1 MLVNTGAILEKC
13 EFPVNFLAMFS
24 VMSQTSTGS
33 AKATSIETNDV
44 APIPAAERHGKAWH
58 LFTVWS
64 SPNLEFATIFIGAL
78 AVFAGLNV
86 WQAILA
92 LALGNGLA
100 AITHGWFSSWGPRHG
115 VPQMVISRSA
125 FGLRGNILPAGT
137 STLVAGI
144 GWFAVNTTSGA
155 FALTTLTNFPV
166 AASVTII
173 ILVQVIAAFIGH
185 NFIQKFERYAF
196 FYLAVVFAIVAAVIV
211 SQGHYD
217 VSPTEDFKWGAFSVG
232 VALAYG
238 YTQGWTPFAADFTRY
253 LPANTSPK
261 AVGLA
266 AGLGNFTATT
276 MLMSVGAIAWSGVVG
291 EGLPTTAFTAVL
303 PPALAVLTLIGIAV
317 GSVSANV
324 LNIYSG
330 TMSFIAAGVKLGFK
344 TRRAI
349 MVVLA
354 GVLGGGISYFAVE
367 DNFRFIFELFLL
379 TVGYWLAPWVAILVV
394 DRILR
399 KGQNIDELIKE
410 ETKHSNIAGPI
421 AFVVATV
428 TAVSLF
434 AKAEMPTVQFYGIFT
449 GPGAE
454 NGDWTALFGFVLAA
468 VLYFV
473 IYKATNKK

>member
-1 MLVNTGAILEKC
+1 MAQN
-13 EFPVNFLAMFS
+13 N
-24 VMSQTSTGS
+24 TGS
-33 AKATSIETNDV
+33 AQASSTAIETNDIL
-44 APIPAAERHGKAWH
+44 PIPSGERHGKPWH

-92 LALGNGLA
+92 VALGNALA
-100 AITHGWFSSWGPRHG
+100 AVTHGWFSSWGPRHG
-115 VPQMVISRSA
+115 VPQMVLGRTA
-125 FGLRGNILPAGT
+125 FGLRGNAIPATT

-155 FALTTLTNFPV
+155 FALTSLTNLPV
-166 AASVTII
+166 AVSVTII
-173 ILVQVIAAFIGH
+173 ILVQVVAAFIGH

-196 FYLAVVFAIVAAVIV
+196 FYLAVVFAIVSFVII
-211 SQGHYD
+211 SMGKFD
-217 VSPTEDFKWGAFSVG
+217 VSVGTDFKWGAFSVG

-253 LPANTSPK
+253 LPANSSPK

-276 MLMSVGAIAWSGVVG
+276 LLMSVGAIAWSGVVG
-291 EGLPTTAFTAVL
+291 EGLPTSAFTAVL
-303 PPALAVLTLIGIAV
+303 PGWLAVLTLVGIAV

-354 GVLGGGISYFAVE
+354 GVIGGGLSYFAVE
-367 DNFRFIFELFLL
+367 DNFRFLFELFLL

-394 DRILR
+394 DRLLR
-399 KGQNIDELIKE
+399 KGQDIDKLVKE

-421 AFVVATV
+421 TFVLVTV
-428 TAVSLF
+428 VSVLLF
-434 AKAEMPTVQFYGIFT
+434 AKAEMPTVQFYGALT

-454 NGDWTALFGFVLAA
+454 NGDWTAVVGFVSAA
-468 VLYFV
+468 VIYFLLY
-473 IYKATNKK
+473 KLLNKKN

>member
-1 MLVNTGAILEKC
+1 MTQN
-13 EFPVNFLAMFS
+13 N
-24 VMSQTSTGS
+24 TGS
-33 AKATSIETNDV
+33 AQASSTAIETNDIL
-44 APIPAAERHGKAWH
+44 PIPSGERHGKPWH

-92 LALGNGLA
+92 VALGNALA
-100 AITHGWFSSWGPRHG
+100 AVTHGWFSSWGPRHG
-115 VPQMVISRSA
+115 VPQMVLGRTA
-125 FGLRGNILPAGT
+125 FGLRGNAIPATT

-155 FALTTLTNFPV
+155 FALTSLTNLPV
-166 AASVTII
+166 AVSVTII
-173 ILVQVIAAFIGH
+173 ILVQVVAAFIGH

-196 FYLAVVFAIVAAVIV
+196 FYLAVVFAIVSFVII
-211 SQGHYD
+211 SMGKFD
-217 VSPTEDFKWGAFSVG
+217 VSVGTDFKWGAFSVG

-253 LPANTSPK
+253 LPANSSPK

-276 MLMSVGAIAWSGVVG
+276 LLMSVGAIAWSGVVG
-291 EGLPTTAFTAVL
+291 EGLPTSAFTAVL
-303 PPALAVLTLIGIAV
+303 PGWLAVLTLVGIAV

-354 GVLGGGISYFAVE
+354 GVIGGGLSYFAVE
-367 DNFRFIFELFLL
+367 DNFRFLFELFLL

-394 DRILR
+394 DRLLR
-399 KGQNIDELIKE
+399 KGQDIDKLVKE

-421 AFVVATV
+421 TFVLVTV
-428 TAVSLF
+428 VSVLLF
-434 AKAEMPTVQFYGIFT
+434 AKAEMPTVQFYGALT

-454 NGDWTALFGFVLAA
+454 NGDWTAVVGFVSAA
-468 VLYFV
+468 VIYFLLY
-473 IYKATNKK
+473 KLLNKKN

>member
-1 MLVNTGAILEKC
+1 MAQK
-13 EFPVNFLAMFS
+13 
-24 VMSQTSTGS
+24 TSGS
-33 AKATSIETNDV
+33 AKATSIETNDI
-44 APIPAAERHGKAWH
+44 APIPAGERHGKAWH

-92 LALGNGLA
+92 VTLGNAIA
-100 AITHGWFSSWGPRHG
+100 AVTHGWFSSWGPRHG

-125 FGLRGNILPAGT
+125 FGLRGNILPAAT

-155 FALTTLTNFPV
+155 FALTSLTSLPV
-166 AASVTII
+166 AVSVTII
-173 ILVQVIAAFIGH
+173 IVVQVVAAFIGH

-196 FYLAVVFAIVAAVIV
+196 FYLAVVFAIVAVIII
-211 SQGHYD
+211 SQGKYD
-217 VSPTEDFKWGAFSVG
+217 VSPATDFKWGAFSVG

-238 YTQGWTPFAADFTRY
+238 YTQGWTAFAADFTRY
-253 LPANTSPK
+253 LPANTSPR

-276 MLMSVGAIAWSGVVG
+276 LLMSVGAIAWSGIVG
-291 EGLPTTAFTAVL
+291 EGLPTSVFAAAL
-303 PPALAVLTLIGIAV
+303 PSWLAVLTLVGIAV

-349 MVVLA
+349 MVVIA

-379 TVGYWLAPWVAILVV
+379 TVGYWLAPWVSILVV
-394 DRILR
+394 DRLLR
-399 KGQNIDELIKE
+399 KGQDIDKLITE
-410 ETKHSNIAGPI
+410 GAKHRSIGGPI

-428 TAVSLF
+428 VSISLF
-434 AKAEMPTVQFYGIFT
+434 AKAEMPTVQFYGALT
-449 GPGAE
+449 GPGPE
-454 NGDWTALFGFVLAA
+454 NGDWTAAVGFVMAA
-468 VLYFV
+468 AIYYV
-473 IYKATNKK
+473 IYKLTNKK

>member
-1 MLVNTGAILEKC
+1 MTNTNTNPASAGA
-13 EFPVNFLAMFS
+13 
-24 VMSQTSTGS
+24 
-33 AKATSIETNDV
+33 IETNDV
-44 APIPAAERHGKAWH
+44 APIPAGERHGKPWH

-92 LALGNGLA
+92 VAVGNALA
-100 AITHGWFSSWGPRHG
+100 AITHGWFSSWGPKYG
-115 VPQMVISRSA
+115 VPQMVLSRTA
-125 FGLRGNILPAGT
+125 FGRKGNIVPAAT

-155 FALTTLTNFPV
+155 FALTSLTKLPV

-196 FYLAVVFAIVAAVIV
+196 FYLAAVFAVVSFLVI
-211 SQGHYD
+211 SQGKFAGVD
-217 VSPTEDFKWGAFSVG
+217 ATADFKWGAFSVG

-253 LPANTSPK
+253 LPANSSPR

-266 AGLGNFTATT
+266 AGLGNFSATT
-276 MLMSVGAIAWSGVVG
+276 LLMAVGAIAWSGIVG
-291 EGLPTTAFTAVL
+291 EGLPTSAFTAVL
-303 PPALAVLTLIGIAV
+303 PDWLAVLTLVGIAV

-354 GVLGGGISYFAVE
+354 GVIGGGISYFAVE
-367 DNFRFIFELFLL
+367 DNFRFLFELFLL

-394 DRILR
+394 DKLLR
-399 KGQNIDELIKE
+399 KGQDITPLIAE
-410 ETKHSNIAGPI
+410 DSKHENWIGPVV
-421 AFVVATV
+421 FVVTVATSI
-428 TAVSLF
+428 ALF
-434 AKAEMPTVQFYGIFT
+434 AKAEMPTVQFYGLFT
-449 GPGAE
+449 GPGAD
-454 NGDWTALFGFVLAA
+454 NGDWTALVGGLAA
-468 VLYFV
+468 AALYFV
-473 IYKATNKK
+473 LFKLTNKK

>member
-1 MLVNTGAILEKC
+1 MANNT
-13 EFPVNFLAMFS
+13 S
-24 VMSQTSTGS
+24 GS
-33 AKATSIETNDV
+33 AKATSIETNDI
-44 APIPAAERHGKAWH
+44 APISAGERHGKPWH

-92 LALGNGLA
+92 IVVGNGLA

-115 VPQMVISRSA
+115 VPQMVIGRSA
-125 FGLRGNILPAGT
+125 FGLRGNILPAAT

-155 FALTTLTNFPV
+155 FALTSLTGLAVPV
-166 AASVTII
+166 SVTII
-173 ILVQVIAAFIGH
+173 IVIQVVAAFIGH

-196 FYLAVVFAIVAAVIV
+196 FYLAVVFAIVSYVVVTGAAAK
-211 SQGHYD
+211 GTFAAD
-217 VSPTEDFKWGAFSVG
+217 AGADFKWGAFSVG

-253 LPANTSPK
+253 LPANSSPK

-276 MLMSVGAIAWSGVVG
+276 LLMSVGAIAWSGLVG
-291 EGLPTTAFTAVL
+291 EGLPTSAFASVL
-303 PPALAVLTLIGIAV
+303 PQWLAVLTLIGIAV

-344 TRRAI
+344 SRRAI
-349 MVVLA
+349 MVLLA
-354 GVLGGGISYFAVE
+354 GVIGGSLSYLAVE
-367 DNFRFIFELFLL
+367 DNFRFMFELFLL

-394 DRILR
+394 DRLMR
-399 KGQNIDELIKE
+399 KGQNIDALITE
-410 ETKHSNIAGPI
+410 EAKHSNIAGPI
-421 AFVVATV
+421 AFVVAT
-428 TAVSLF
+428 AVSISLF
-434 AKAEMPTVQFYGIFT
+434 AKAEMPTVKFYGALT

-454 NGDWTALFGFVLAA
+454 NGDWTALAGALLAA
-468 VLYFV
+468 GLFFV
-473 IYKATNKK
+473 ISKLTTKK

>member
-1 MLVNTGAILEKC
+1 MTNNNTHTASAGA
-13 EFPVNFLAMFS
+13 
-24 VMSQTSTGS
+24 
-33 AKATSIETNDV
+33 IETNDIL
-44 APIPAAERHGKAWH
+44 PIPSGERHGKPWH

-92 LALGNGLA
+92 VTVGNALA
-100 AITHGWFSSWGPRHG
+100 AITHGWFSSWGPKHG
-115 VPQMVISRSA
+115 VPQMVLGRTA

-155 FALTTLTNFPV
+155 FALTSLFEIAGMAVPV
-166 AASVTII
+166 AVSVTVI
-173 ILVQVIAAFIGH
+173 ILVQVVVAFVGH
-185 NFIQKFERYAF
+185 NLIQKFERYAF
-196 FYLAVVFAIVAAVIV
+196 FYLVVVFVAVSAIIVNQASAANVFAA
-211 SQGHYD
+211 
-217 VSPTEDFKWGAFSVG
+217 SPGTDFKWGAFSVG

-253 LPANTSPK
+253 LPANSN
-261 AVGLA
+261 ARSVGLF
-266 AGLGNFTATT
+266 AGLGNFFATT
-276 MLMSVGAIAWSGVVG
+276 MLMSVGAIAWSGVVDK
-291 EGLPTTAFTAVL
+291 GLPTSAFVSTL
-303 PPALAVLTLIGIAV
+303 PQWLGVLTLVGIAV

-349 MVVLA
+349 MVVIA
-354 GVLGGGISYFAVE
+354 GVLGGGLSYFAVE
-367 DNFRFIFELFLL
+367 DNFRFLFELFLL

-394 DRILR
+394 DRLMR
-399 KGQNIDELIKE
+399 KGQDIDRLVKE
-410 ETKHSNIAGPI
+410 ETRHSNIAGPI
-421 AFVVATV
+421 TFVVT
-428 TAVSLF
+428 TAVSVYLF
-434 AKAEMPTVQFYGIFT
+434 AKAEMPTVQFYGVFT

-454 NGDWTALFGFVLAA
+454 NGDWTALAGGLSAA

-473 IYKATNKK
+473 LATVLKTTRK

>member
-1 MLVNTGAILEKC
+1 MT
-13 EFPVNFLAMFS
+13 
-24 VMSQTSTGS
+24 QTTSGS
-33 AKATSIETNDV
+33 AKATSIETNDI
-44 APIPAAERHGKAWH
+44 APISAGERHGKPWH

-78 AVFAGLNV
+78 AIFAGLNV

-92 LALGNGLA
+92 LALGNALA
-100 AITHGWFSSWGPRHG
+100 AVTHGWFSSWGPKHG
-115 VPQMVISRSA
+115 VPQMVLSRSA

-155 FALTTLTNFPV
+155 FALTTLTNLPV
-166 AASVTII
+166 AVSVTII
-173 ILVQVIAAFIGH
+173 IIVQVVAAFIGH

-196 FYLAVVFAIVAAVIV
+196 FYLAAVFAVVAVIIV

-217 VSPTEDFKWGAFSVG
+217 VSPATDFKWGAFSVG

-253 LPANTSPK
+253 LPANSSPR

-276 MLMSVGAIAWSGVVG
+276 LLMSVGAIAWSGVVG
-291 EGLPTTAFTAVL
+291 EGLPTSAFVAAL
-303 PPALAVLTLIGIAV
+303 PPVIGVLTLIGIAV

-354 GVLGGGISYFAVE
+354 GVLGGALSYFAVE

-394 DRILR
+394 DRLLR
-399 KGQNIDELIKE
+399 KGQDIDKLIRE

-421 AFVVATV
+421 AFVVAT
-428 TAVSLF
+428 AVSVYLF
-434 AKAEMPTVQFYGIFT
+434 AKAEMPTVQFYGQLT
-449 GPGAE
+449 GPGAD
-454 NGDWTALFGFVLAA
+454 NGDWTALSGFVLAS

-473 IYKATNKK
+473 IFKLTNKK

>member
-1 MLVNTGAILEKC
+1 MT
-13 EFPVNFLAMFS
+13 
-24 VMSQTSTGS
+24 QTTSGS
-33 AKATSIETNDV
+33 AKASAIETNDIL
-44 APIPAAERHGKAWH
+44 PIPAAERHGKAWH

-78 AVFAGLNV
+78 AIFAGLNV

-92 LALGNGLA
+92 LALGNALA
-100 AITHGWFSSWGPRHG
+100 AVTHGWFSSWGPRHG
-115 VPQMVISRSA
+115 VPQMVLSRAA
-125 FGLRGNILPAGT
+125 FGLRGNILPSAT

-155 FALTTLTNFPV
+155 FALSSLTNLNV
-166 AASVTII
+166 QVSVTII
-173 ILVQVIAAFIGH
+173 ILVQVIVAFVGH
-185 NFIQKFERYAF
+185 NLIQKFERYAF
-196 FYLAVVFAIVAAVIV
+196 FYLAAVFAVVSAIII
-211 SQGHYD
+211 SQGTYTAS
-217 VSPTEDFKWGAFSVG
+217 VATDFKWGAFSVG

-253 LPANTSPK
+253 LPANTSPR

-276 MLMSVGAIAWSGVVG
+276 LLMSVGAIAFSGVVG
-291 EGLPTTAFTAVL
+291 EGLPTTAFVSTL
-303 PPALAVLTLIGIAV
+303 PAWLGTLTLIGIAV

-354 GVLGGGISYFAVE
+354 GVIGGGLSYFAVE
-367 DNFRFIFELFLL
+367 DNFRFLFELFLL

-394 DRILR
+394 DRLLR
-399 KGQNIDELIKE
+399 KGQDIDKLIKE

-421 AFVVATV
+421 TFVLV
-428 TAVSLF
+428 TAVSVSLF
-434 AKAEMPTVQFYGIFT
+434 AKAEMPTVQFYGLFT
-449 GPGAE
+449 GPGAD
-454 NGDWTALFGFVLAA
+454 NGDWTAAVGFVSAA
-468 VLYFV
+468 VIYFV
-473 IYKATNKK
+473 LYKLLNKNK

>member
-1 MLVNTGAILEKC
+1 MAQK
-13 EFPVNFLAMFS
+13 
-24 VMSQTSTGS
+24 TSGS
-33 AKATSIETNDV
+33 AKATSIETNDI
-44 APIPAAERHGKAWH
+44 APIPAGERHGKAWH

-92 LALGNGLA
+92 VTLGNAIA
-100 AITHGWFSSWGPRHG
+100 AVTHGWFSSWGPRHG

-125 FGLRGNILPAGT
+125 FGLRGNILPAAT

-155 FALTTLTNFPV
+155 FALTSLTSLPV
-166 AASVTII
+166 AVSVTII
-173 ILVQVIAAFIGH
+173 IVVQVVAAFIGH

-196 FYLAVVFAIVAAVIV
+196 FYLAVVFAIVAVIII
-211 SQGHYD
+211 SQGKYD
-217 VSPTEDFKWGAFSVG
+217 VSPATDFKWGAFSVG

-238 YTQGWTPFAADFTRY
+238 YTQGWTAFAADFTRY
-253 LPANTSPK
+253 LPANTSPR

-276 MLMSVGAIAWSGVVG
+276 LLMSVGAIAWSGIVG
-291 EGLPTTAFTAVL
+291 EGLPTSVFAAAL
-303 PPALAVLTLIGIAV
+303 PSWLAVLTLVGIAV

-349 MVVLA
+349 MVVIA

-379 TVGYWLAPWVAILVV
+379 TVGYWLAPWVSILVV
-394 DRILR
+394 DRLLR
-399 KGQNIDELIKE
+399 KGQDIDKLITE
-410 ETKHSNIAGPI
+410 GAKHRSIGGPI

-428 TAVSLF
+428 VSISLF
-434 AKAEMPTVQFYGIFT
+434 AKAEMPTVQFYGALT
-449 GPGAE
+449 GPGPE
-454 NGDWTALFGFVLAA
+454 NGDWTAAVGFVMAA
-468 VLYFV
+468 VIYYV
-473 IYKATNKK
+473 IYKLTNKK

>member
-1 MLVNTGAILEKC
+1 M
-13 EFPVNFLAMFS
+13 AMT
-24 VMSQTSTGS
+24 QSTPGS
-33 AKATSIETNDV
+33 AKATSTAIETNDIL
-44 APIPAAERHGKAWH
+44 PIPSGERHGKPWH

-86 WQAILA
+86 WQAIIA
-92 LALGNGLA
+92 VALGNALA
-100 AITHGWFSSWGPRHG
+100 AVTHGWFSSWGPRHG
-115 VPQMVISRSA
+115 VPQMVLGRTA
-125 FGLRGNILPAGT
+125 FGLRGNAIPATT

-155 FALTTLTNFPV
+155 FALTTLTNLPV
-166 AASVTII
+166 AVSVTII
-173 ILVQVIAAFIGH
+173 ILVQVVAAFIGH

-196 FYLAVVFAIVAAVIV
+196 FYLSAVFAVVSFVIIA
-211 SQGHYD
+211 QGNYA
-217 VSPTEDFKWGAFSVG
+217 VSPATDFKWGAFSVG

-253 LPANTSPK
+253 LPANSSPK

-266 AGLGNFTATT
+266 AGLGNFSATT
-276 MLMSVGAIAWSGVVG
+276 LLMSVGAIAWSGVVG
-291 EGLPTTAFTAVL
+291 EGLPTTAFTSVL
-303 PPALAVLTLIGIAV
+303 PGWLAVLTLVGIAI

-354 GVLGGGISYFAVE
+354 GVIGGGLSYFAVE
-367 DNFRFIFELFLL
+367 DNFRFLFELFLL

-394 DRILR
+394 DRLLR
-399 KGQNIDELIKE
+399 KGQDIDKLVKE

-421 AFVVATV
+421 TFVLTTV
-428 TAVSLF
+428 VSVLLF
-434 AKAEMPTVQFYGIFT
+434 AKAEMPTVKFYGALT

-454 NGDWTALFGFVLAA
+454 NGDWTALAGFVSAG
-468 VLYFV
+468 V
-473 IYKATNKK
+473 IYFLLYKLTNKKN

>member
-1 MLVNTGAILEKC
+1 MAQK
-13 EFPVNFLAMFS
+13 
-24 VMSQTSTGS
+24 TSGS
-33 AKATSIETNDV
+33 AKATSIETNDI
-44 APIPAAERHGKAWH
+44 APIPAGERHGKAWH

-92 LALGNGLA
+92 VTLGNAIA
-100 AITHGWFSSWGPRHG
+100 AVTHGWFSSWGPRHG

-125 FGLRGNILPAGT
+125 FGLRGNILPAAT

-155 FALTTLTNFPV
+155 FALTSLTSLPV
-166 AASVTII
+166 AVSVTII

-196 FYLAVVFAIVAAVIV
+196 FYLAVVFAIVAVIII
-211 SQGHYD
+211 SQGKYD
-217 VSPTEDFKWGAFSVG
+217 VNPTTDFKWGAFSVG

-238 YTQGWTPFAADFTRY
+238 YTQGWTAFAADFTRY
-253 LPANTSPK
+253 LPASTSPR

-276 MLMSVGAIAWSGVVG
+276 LLMSVGAIAWSGVVG
-291 EGLPTTAFTAVL
+291 EGLPTTVFAEAL
-303 PPALAVLTLIGIAV
+303 PSWLAVLTLVGIAV

-349 MVVLA
+349 MVVIA

-379 TVGYWLAPWVAILVV
+379 TVGYWLAPWVSILVV
-394 DRILR
+394 DRFLR
-399 KGQNIDELIKE
+399 KGQDIDKLITE
-410 ETKHSNIAGPI
+410 GAKHRSIGGPI

-428 TAVSLF
+428 VSVSLF
-434 AKAEMPTVQFYGIFT
+434 AKAEMPTVQFYGALT
-449 GPGAE
+449 GPGPE
-454 NGDWTALFGFVLAA
+454 NGDWTAATGFVMAA
-468 VLYFV
+468 VIYYV
-473 IYKATNKK
+473 IYKLTNKK

>member
-1 MLVNTGAILEKC
+1 MANNT
-13 EFPVNFLAMFS
+13 S
-24 VMSQTSTGS
+24 GS
-33 AKATSIETNDV
+33 AKATSIETNDI
-44 APIPAAERHGKAWH
+44 APISAGERHGKPWH

-92 LALGNGLA
+92 IVVGNGLA

-115 VPQMVISRSA
+115 VPQMVLSRSA
-125 FGLRGNILPAGT
+125 FGLRGNVLPSGT

-155 FALTTLTNFPV
+155 FALTSLTKLDVPV
-166 AASVTII
+166 SVTII
-173 ILVQVIAAFIGH
+173 IIVQVVAAFIGH

-196 FYLAVVFAIVAAVIV
+196 FYLSVVFAIVSFVVITGAA
-211 SQGHYD
+211 GKGTFLAD
-217 VSPTEDFKWGAFSVG
+217 PTADFKWGAFSVG

-253 LPANTSPK
+253 LPANSSPK

-276 MLMSVGAIAWSGVVG
+276 LLMSVGAIAWSGLVG
-291 EGLPTTAFTAVL
+291 EGLPTSAFAAVL
-303 PPALAVLTLIGIAV
+303 PEWLAVLTLVGIAV

-344 TRRAI
+344 SRRAI
-349 MVVLA
+349 MVLLA
-354 GVLGGGISYFAVE
+354 GVIGGSLSY
-367 DNFRFIFELFLL
+367 
-379 TVGYWLAPWVAILVV
+379 
-394 DRILR
+394 
-399 KGQNIDELIKE
+399 
-410 ETKHSNIAGPI
+410 
-421 AFVVATV
+421 
-428 TAVSLF
+428 
-434 AKAEMPTVQFYGIFT
+434 
-449 GPGAE
+449 
-454 NGDWTALFGFVLAA
+454 
-468 VLYFV
+468 
-473 IYKATNKK
+473 

>member
-1 MLVNTGAILEKC
+1 MTQN
-13 EFPVNFLAMFS
+13 NS
-24 VMSQTSTGS
+24 GS
-33 AKATSIETNDV
+33 AKASSTAIETNDIL
-44 APIPAAERHGKAWH
+44 PIPSGERHGKPWH

-92 LALGNGLA
+92 VALGNALA
-100 AITHGWFSSWGPRHG
+100 AVTHGWFSSWGPRHG
-115 VPQMVISRSA
+115 VPQMVLGRTA
-125 FGLRGNILPAGT
+125 FGLRGNAIPATT

-155 FALTTLTNFPV
+155 FALTSLTNLPV
-166 AASVTII
+166 AVSVTII
-173 ILVQVIAAFIGH
+173 ILVQVVAAFIGH

-196 FYLAVVFAIVAAVIV
+196 FYLAIVFAIVSVIII
-211 SQGHYD
+211 SMGKFD
-217 VSPTEDFKWGAFSVG
+217 VSVGTDFKWGAFSVG

-253 LPANTSPK
+253 LPANSSPK

-276 MLMSVGAIAWSGVVG
+276 LLMSVGAIAWSGVVG
-291 EGLPTTAFTAVL
+291 EGLPTSAFTAVL
-303 PPALAVLTLIGIAV
+303 PGWLAVLTLIGIAV

-354 GVLGGGISYFAVE
+354 GVIGGGLSYFAVE
-367 DNFRFIFELFLL
+367 DNFRFLFELFLL

-394 DRILR
+394 DRLLR
-399 KGQNIDELIKE
+399 KGQDIDKLVKE

-421 AFVVATV
+421 TFVLVTV
-428 TAVSLF
+428 VSVLLF
-434 AKAEMPTVQFYGIFT
+434 AKAEMPTVQFYGALT

-454 NGDWTALFGFVLAA
+454 NGDWTAGVGFVSAA
-468 VLYFV
+468 VIYFLLY
-473 IYKATNKK
+473 KLLNKKN

>member
-1 MLVNTGAILEKC
+1 MTQN
-13 EFPVNFLAMFS
+13 N
-24 VMSQTSTGS
+24 TGS
-33 AKATSIETNDV
+33 AQASSTAIETNDIL
-44 APIPAAERHGKAWH
+44 PIPSGERHGKPWH

-92 LALGNGLA
+92 VALGNALA
-100 AITHGWFSSWGPRHG
+100 AVTHGWFSSWGPRHG
-115 VPQMVISRSA
+115 VPQMVLGRTA
-125 FGLRGNILPAGT
+125 FGLRGNAIPATT

-155 FALTTLTNFPV
+155 FALTSLTNLPV
-166 AASVTII
+166 AVSVTII
-173 ILVQVIAAFIGH
+173 ILVQVVAAFIGH

-196 FYLAVVFAIVAAVIV
+196 FYLAVVFAIVSFVII
-211 SQGHYD
+211 SMGKFD
-217 VSPTEDFKWGAFSVG
+217 VSVGTDFKWGAFSVG

-253 LPANTSPK
+253 LPANSSPK

-276 MLMSVGAIAWSGVVG
+276 LLMSVGAIAWSGVVG
-291 EGLPTTAFTAVL
+291 EGLPTSAFTAVL
-303 PPALAVLTLIGIAV
+303 PGWLAVLTLVGIAV

-354 GVLGGGISYFAVE
+354 GVIGGGLSYFAVE
-367 DNFRFIFELFLL
+367 DNFRFLFELFLL

-394 DRILR
+394 DRLLR
-399 KGQNIDELIKE
+399 KGQDIDKLVKE

-421 AFVVATV
+421 TFVLVTV
-428 TAVSLF
+428 VSILLF
-434 AKAEMPTVQFYGIFT
+434 AKAEMPTVQFYGALT

-454 NGDWTALFGFVLAA
+454 NGDWTAVVGFVSAA
-468 VLYFV
+468 VIYFLLY
-473 IYKATNKK
+473 KLLNKKN

>member
-1 MLVNTGAILEKC
+1 
-13 EFPVNFLAMFS
+13 
-24 VMSQTSTGS
+24 
-33 AKATSIETNDV
+33 
-44 APIPAAERHGKAWH
+44 
-58 LFTVWS
+58 VWS

-86 WQAILA
+86 WQAIIA
-92 LALGNGLA
+92 VALGNALA
-100 AITHGWFSSWGPRHG
+100 AVTHGWFSSWGPRHG
-115 VPQMVISRSA
+115 VPQMVIGRTA
-125 FGLRGNILPAGT
+125 FGLRGNILPAAT

-155 FALTTLTNFPV
+155 FALTSLTNLPV
-166 AASVTII
+166 PVSVTII
-173 ILVQVIAAFIGH
+173 ILVQVVAAFIGH

-196 FYLAVVFAIVAAVIV
+196 FYLAVVFAIVTVVVLA
-211 SQGHYD
+211 QGQYN
-217 VSPTEDFKWGAFSVG
+217 VSPATDFKWGAFSVG

-253 LPANTSPK
+253 LPANSSPR

-276 MLMSVGAIAWSGVVG
+276 VLMSVGAIAWSGVVG
-291 EGLPTTAFTAVL
+291 EGLPTSAFTAIL
-303 PPALAVLTLIGIAV
+303 PGWLAVLTLLGIAV

-349 MVVLA
+349 MVIIA
-354 GVLGGGISYFAVE
+354 GVLGGALSYFAVE
-367 DNFRFIFELFLL
+367 DNFRFLFELFLL

-399 KGQNIDELIKE
+399 KGQDIDKLIKE

-421 AFVVATV
+421 TFVLTTV
-428 TAVSLF
+428 VSVLLF
-434 AKAEMPTVQFYGIFT
+434 AKAEMPTVQFYGALT

-454 NGDWTALFGFVLAA
+454 NGDWTAITGGLSAA
-468 VLYFV
+468 VIYF
-473 IYKATNKK
+473 ILFKLLNKKK

>member
-1 MLVNTGAILEKC
+1 MAQK
-13 EFPVNFLAMFS
+13 
-24 VMSQTSTGS
+24 TSGS
-33 AKATSIETNDV
+33 AKATSIETNDI
-44 APIPAAERHGKAWH
+44 APIPAGERHGKAWH

-92 LALGNGLA
+92 VTLGNAIA
-100 AITHGWFSSWGPRHG
+100 AVTHGWFSSWGPRHG

-125 FGLRGNILPAGT
+125 FGLRGNILPAAT

-155 FALTTLTNFPV
+155 FALTSLTSLPV
-166 AASVTII
+166 AVSVTII

-196 FYLAVVFAIVAAVIV
+196 FYLAVVFAIVAVIII
-211 SQGHYD
+211 SQGKYD
-217 VSPTEDFKWGAFSVG
+217 VNPTTDFKWGAFSVG

-238 YTQGWTPFAADFTRY
+238 YTQGWTAFAADFTRY
-253 LPANTSPK
+253 LPASTSPR

-276 MLMSVGAIAWSGVVG
+276 LLMSVGAIAWSGVVG
-291 EGLPTTAFTAVL
+291 EGLPTTVFAEAL
-303 PPALAVLTLIGIAV
+303 PSWLAVLTLVGIAV

-349 MVVLA
+349 MVVIA

-379 TVGYWLAPWVAILVV
+379 TVGYWLAPWVSILVV
-394 DRILR
+394 DRLLR
-399 KGQNIDELIKE
+399 KGQDIDKLITE
-410 ETKHSNIAGPI
+410 GAKHRSIGGPI

-428 TAVSLF
+428 VSVSLF
-434 AKAEMPTVQFYGIFT
+434 AKAEMPTVQFYGALT
-449 GPGAE
+449 GPGPE
-454 NGDWTALFGFVLAA
+454 NGDWTAATGFVMAA
-468 VLYFV
+468 VIYYV
-473 IYKATNKK
+473 IYKLTNKK

>member
-1 MLVNTGAILEKC
+1 MAQK
-13 EFPVNFLAMFS
+13 
-24 VMSQTSTGS
+24 TSGS
-33 AKATSIETNDV
+33 AKATSIETNDI
-44 APIPAAERHGKAWH
+44 APIPAGERHGKAWH

-92 LALGNGLA
+92 VTLGNAIA
-100 AITHGWFSSWGPRHG
+100 AVTHGWFSSWGPRHG

-125 FGLRGNILPAGT
+125 FGLRGNILPAAT

-155 FALTTLTNFPV
+155 FALTSLTSLPV
-166 AASVTII
+166 AVSVTII

-196 FYLAVVFAIVAAVIV
+196 FYLAVVFAIVAVIII
-211 SQGHYD
+211 SQGKYD
-217 VSPTEDFKWGAFSVG
+217 VNPTTDFKWGAFSVG

-238 YTQGWTPFAADFTRY
+238 YTQGWTAFAADFTRY
-253 LPANTSPK
+253 LPASTSPR

-276 MLMSVGAIAWSGVVG
+276 LLMSVGAIAWSGVVG
-291 EGLPTTAFTAVL
+291 EGLPTTVFAEAL
-303 PPALAVLTLIGIAV
+303 PSWLAVLTLIGIAV

-349 MVVLA
+349 MVVIA

-379 TVGYWLAPWVAILVV
+379 TVGYWLAPWVSILVV
-394 DRILR
+394 DRLLR
-399 KGQNIDELIKE
+399 KGQDIDKLITE
-410 ETKHSNIAGPI
+410 GAKHRSIGGPI

-428 TAVSLF
+428 VSVSLF
-434 AKAEMPTVQFYGIFT
+434 AKAEMPTVQFYGALT
-449 GPGAE
+449 GPGPE
-454 NGDWTALFGFVLAA
+454 NGDWTAATGFVMAA
-468 VLYFV
+468 VIYYV
-473 IYKATNKK
+473 IYKLTNKK

>member
-1 MLVNTGAILEKC
+1 
-13 EFPVNFLAMFS
+13 
-24 VMSQTSTGS
+24 
-33 AKATSIETNDV
+33 
-44 APIPAAERHGKAWH
+44 

-64 SPNLEFATIFIGAL
+64 SPNLEFATVFIGAL

-92 LALGNGLA
+92 IVVGNGLA
-100 AITHGWFSSWGPRHG
+100 AITHGWFSSWGPKHG
-115 VPQMVISRSA
+115 VPQMVIGRSA
-125 FGLRGNILPAGT
+125 FGLRGNILPAAT

-155 FALTTLTNFPV
+155 FALTSLTNLALPV
-166 AASVTII
+166 SVTII
-173 ILVQVIAAFIGH
+173 IIVQVVAAFIGH

-196 FYLAVVFAIVAAVIV
+196 FYLAAVFAAVSFVII

-217 VSPTEDFKWGAFSVG
+217 VSPATDFKWGAFSVG

-253 LPANTSPK
+253 LPANSSPK

-266 AGLGNFTATT
+266 AGFGNFTATT
-276 MLMSVGAIAWSGVVG
+276 LLMSVGAIAWSGVVG
-291 EGLPTTAFTAVL
+291 EGLPTSAFTAAL
-303 PPALAVLTLIGIAV
+303 PSWLATLTLIGIAV

-344 TRRAI
+344 SRRAI
-349 MVVLA
+349 MVVIA
-354 GVLGGGISYFAVE
+354 GVVGGGLSYFAVE
-367 DNFRFIFELFLL
+367 DNFRFMFELFLL

-394 DRILR
+394 DRLLR
-399 KGQNIDELIKE
+399 KGQNIDAIITE
-410 ETKHSNIAGPI
+410 EAKHSNIAGPI
-421 AFVVATV
+421 TFVVTTV
-428 TAVSLF
+428 VSVLLF
-434 AKAEMPTVQFYGIFT
+434 AKAEMPTVKFYGLLT

-454 NGDWTALFGFVLAA
+454 NGDWTALVGGLSAA
-468 VLYFV
+468 AIYF
-473 IYKATNKK
+473 ILFKLLNKKN

>member
-1 MLVNTGAILEKC
+1 MTQN
-13 EFPVNFLAMFS
+13 NS
-24 VMSQTSTGS
+24 GS
-33 AKATSIETNDV
+33 AKASSTAIETNDIL
-44 APIPAAERHGKAWH
+44 PIPSGERHGKPWH

-92 LALGNGLA
+92 VALGNALA
-100 AITHGWFSSWGPRHG
+100 AVTHGWFSSWGPRHG
-115 VPQMVISRSA
+115 VPQMVLGRTA
-125 FGLRGNILPAGT
+125 FGLRGNAIPATT

-155 FALTTLTNFPV
+155 FALTSLTNLPV
-166 AASVTII
+166 AVSVTII
-173 ILVQVIAAFIGH
+173 ILVQVVAAFIGH

-196 FYLAVVFAIVAAVIV
+196 FYLAIVFAIVSVIII
-211 SQGHYD
+211 SMGKFD
-217 VSPTEDFKWGAFSVG
+217 VSVGTDFKWGAFSVG

-253 LPANTSPK
+253 LPANSSPK

-276 MLMSVGAIAWSGVVG
+276 LLMSVGAIAWSGVVG
-291 EGLPTTAFTAVL
+291 EGLPTSAFTAVL
-303 PPALAVLTLIGIAV
+303 PGWLAVLTLIGIAV

-330 TMSFIAAGVKLGFK
+330 SMSFIAAGVKLGFK

-354 GVLGGGISYFAVE
+354 GVIGGGISYFAVE
-367 DNFRFIFELFLL
+367 DNFRFLFELFLL

-394 DRILR
+394 DRLLR
-399 KGQNIDELIKE
+399 KGQDIDKLVKE

-421 AFVVATV
+421 TFVLVTV
-428 TAVSLF
+428 VSVLLF
-434 AKAEMPTVQFYGIFT
+434 AKAEMPTVQFYGALT

-454 NGDWTALFGFVLAA
+454 NGDWTAGVGFVSAA
-468 VLYFV
+468 VIYFLLY
-473 IYKATNKK
+473 KLLNKKN

>member
-1 MLVNTGAILEKC
+1 MANNT
-13 EFPVNFLAMFS
+13 S
-24 VMSQTSTGS
+24 GS
-33 AKATSIETNDV
+33 AKATSIETNDI
-44 APIPAAERHGKAWH
+44 APISAGERHGKPWH

-64 SPNLEFATIFIGAL
+64 SPNLEFATVFIGFL
-78 AVFAGLNV
+78 AVIAFGLNV

-92 LALGNGLA
+92 IVVGNGLA

-115 VPQMVISRSA
+115 VPQMVIGRSA
-125 FGLRGNILPAGT
+125 FGLRGNILPAAT

-155 FALTTLTNFPV
+155 FALTSLTGLAVPV
-166 AASVTII
+166 SVTII
-173 ILVQVIAAFIGH
+173 IVIQVVAAFIGH

-196 FYLAVVFAIVAAVIV
+196 FYLAVVFAIVSYVVVTGAAAK
-211 SQGHYD
+211 GTFAAD
-217 VSPTEDFKWGAFSVG
+217 AGADFKWGAFSVG

-253 LPANTSPK
+253 LPANSSPK

-276 MLMSVGAIAWSGVVG
+276 LLMSVGAIAWSGLVG
-291 EGLPTTAFTAVL
+291 EGLPTSAFASVL
-303 PPALAVLTLIGIAV
+303 PQWLAVLTLIGIAV

-344 TRRAI
+344 SRRAI
-349 MVVLA
+349 MVLLA
-354 GVLGGGISYFAVE
+354 GVIGGSLSYLAVE
-367 DNFRFIFELFLL
+367 DNFRFMFELFLL

-394 DRILR
+394 DRLMR
-399 KGQNIDELIKE
+399 KGQNIDALITE
-410 ETKHSNIAGPI
+410 EAKHSNIAGPI
-421 AFVVATV
+421 AFVVAT
-428 TAVSLF
+428 AVSISLF
-434 AKAEMPTVQFYGIFT
+434 AKAEMPTVKFYGALT

-454 NGDWTALFGFVLAA
+454 NGDWTALAGALLAA
-468 VLYFV
+468 GLFFV
-473 IYKATNKK
+473 ISKLTTKK

>member
-1 MLVNTGAILEKC
+1 MTQN
-13 EFPVNFLAMFS
+13 N
-24 VMSQTSTGS
+24 TGS
-33 AKATSIETNDV
+33 AQASSTAIETNDIL
-44 APIPAAERHGKAWH
+44 PIPSGERHGKPWH

-92 LALGNGLA
+92 VALGNALA
-100 AITHGWFSSWGPRHG
+100 AVTHGWFSSWGPRHG
-115 VPQMVISRSA
+115 VPQMVLGRTA
-125 FGLRGNILPAGT
+125 FGLRGNAIPATT

-155 FALTTLTNFPV
+155 FALTSLTNLPV
-166 AASVTII
+166 AVSVTII
-173 ILVQVIAAFIGH
+173 ILVQVVAAFIGH

-196 FYLAVVFAIVAAVIV
+196 FYLAVVFAIVSFVII
-211 SQGHYD
+211 SMGKFD
-217 VSPTEDFKWGAFSVG
+217 VSVGTDFKWGAFSVG

-253 LPANTSPK
+253 LPGNSSPK

-276 MLMSVGAIAWSGVVG
+276 LLMSVGAIAWSGVVG
-291 EGLPTTAFTAVL
+291 EGLPTSAFTAVL
-303 PPALAVLTLIGIAV
+303 PGWLAVLTLVGIAV

-354 GVLGGGISYFAVE
+354 GVIGGGLSYFAVE
-367 DNFRFIFELFLL
+367 DNFRFLFELFLL

-394 DRILR
+394 DRLLR
-399 KGQNIDELIKE
+399 KGQDIDKLVKE

-421 AFVVATV
+421 TFVLVTV
-428 TAVSLF
+428 VSVLLF
-434 AKAEMPTVQFYGIFT
+434 AKAEMPTVQFYGALT

-454 NGDWTALFGFVLAA
+454 NGDWTAVVGFVSAA
-468 VLYFV
+468 VIYFLLY
-473 IYKATNKK
+473 KLLNKKN

>member
-1 MLVNTGAILEKC
+1 MAQN
-13 EFPVNFLAMFS
+13 NS
-24 VMSQTSTGS
+24 GS
-33 AKATSIETNDV
+33 AKATSIETNDI
-44 APIPAAERHGKAWH
+44 APIPAGERHGKAWH

-92 LALGNGLA
+92 VTLGNAIA
-100 AITHGWFSSWGPRHG
+100 AVTHGWFSSWGPRHG

-125 FGLRGNILPAGT
+125 FGLRGNILPAAT

-155 FALTTLTNFPV
+155 FALTSLTNLPV

-196 FYLAVVFAIVAAVIV
+196 FYLVVVFAIVAVIII
-211 SQGHYD
+211 SQGKYD
-217 VSPTEDFKWGAFSVG
+217 VNPTADFKWGAFSVG

-238 YTQGWTPFAADFTRY
+238 YTQGWTAFAADFTRY
-253 LPANTSPK
+253 LPANTSPR

-276 MLMSVGAIAWSGVVG
+276 LLMSVGAIAWSGVVG
-291 EGLPTTAFTAVL
+291 EGLPTSVFAAAL
-303 PPALAVLTLIGIAV
+303 PSWLAVLTLLGIAV

-349 MVVLA
+349 MVVIA

-379 TVGYWLAPWVAILVV
+379 TVGYWLAPWVSILVV
-394 DRILR
+394 DRLLR
-399 KGQNIDELIKE
+399 KGQDIDKLITE
-410 ETKHSNIAGPI
+410 GAKHRSIGGPI
-421 AFVVATV
+421 AFVIATV
-428 TAVSLF
+428 VSVSLF
-434 AKAEMPTVQFYGIFT
+434 AKAEMPTVQFYGALT
-449 GPGAE
+449 GPGPE
-454 NGDWTALFGFVLAA
+454 NGDWTAAVGFVLAA
-468 VLYFV
+468 AIYYV

>member
-1 MLVNTGAILEKC
+1 MANNT
-13 EFPVNFLAMFS
+13 S
-24 VMSQTSTGS
+24 GS
-33 AKATSIETNDV
+33 AKATSIETNDI
-44 APIPAAERHGKAWH
+44 APISAGERHGKPWH

-92 LALGNGLA
+92 IVVGNGLA

-115 VPQMVISRSA
+115 VPQMVIGRSA
-125 FGLRGNILPAGT
+125 FGLRGNILPAAT

-155 FALTTLTNFPV
+155 FALATLTQGALPLWIC
-166 AASVTII
+166 VTII
-173 ILVQVIAAFIGH
+173 ILVQVVAAFIGH

-196 FYLAVVFAIVAAVIV
+196 FYLAIVFAIVSVIII
-211 SQGHYD
+211 SKG
-217 VSPTEDFKWGAFSVG
+217 DFSANPADGFNWGAFSIG

-253 LPANTSPK
+253 LPANSSPK

-276 MLMSVGAIAWSGVVG
+276 LLMSVGAIAWSGVVDG
-291 EGLPTTAFTAVL
+291 SKLPTSAFTEVL
-303 PPALAVLTLIGIAV
+303 PGWLAVLTLVGIAV

-344 TRRAI
+344 SRRAI
-349 MVVLA
+349 MVLLA
-354 GVLGGGISYFAVE
+354 GVIGGSLSYFAVE
-367 DNFRFIFELFLL
+367 DNFRFLFELFLL
-379 TVGYWLAPWVAILVV
+379 TVGYWLAPWVAILVI
-394 DRILR
+394 DRLQR
-399 KGQNIDELIKE
+399 KGQNIDALITE
-410 ETKHSNIAGPI
+410 EAKHSNIAGPI
-421 AFVVATV
+421 AFAISVVASI
-428 TAVSLF
+428 ALF
-434 AKAEMPTVQFYGIFT
+434 AKAEMPGVKFHGILVDNGTV
-449 GPGAE
+449 A
-454 NGDWTALFGFVLAA
+454 GDWTALVGAAMAA
-468 VLYFV
+468 VLFFV
-473 IYKATNKK
+473 ISKLTTKK

>member
-1 MLVNTGAILEKC
+1 MANNKSNPASAGA
-13 EFPVNFLAMFS
+13 
-24 VMSQTSTGS
+24 
-33 AKATSIETNDV
+33 IETNDV
-44 APIPAAERHGKAWH
+44 APIPSGERHGKPWH

-92 LALGNGLA
+92 VALGNALA
-100 AITHGWFSSWGPRHG
+100 AVTHGWFSSWGPKLG
-115 VPQMVISRSA
+115 VPQMVLGRTA
-125 FGLRGNILPAGT
+125 FGRKGNILPAAT

-155 FALTTLTNFPV
+155 FALTSLTNLPV
-166 AASVTII
+166 AVSVTII
-173 ILVQVIAAFIGH
+173 ILVQVVAAFIGH

-196 FYLAVVFAIVAAVIV
+196 FYLAAVFAIVSVIIIQ
-211 SQGHYD
+211 QGKLAGVD
-217 VSPTEDFKWGAFSVG
+217 AGEDFKWGAFSVG

-253 LPANTSPK
+253 LPANSSPR

-276 MLMSVGAIAWSGVVG
+276 LLMSVGAIAWTGVVG
-291 EGLPTTAFTAVL
+291 EGLPTSAFVSAL
-303 PPALAVLTLIGIAV
+303 PAWLAVLTLIGIAV

-354 GVLGGGISYFAVE
+354 GVIGGGLSYFAVE
-367 DNFRFIFELFLL
+367 DNFRFLFELFLL
-379 TVGYWLAPWVAILVV
+379 TVGYWLAPWVAILSV
-394 DRILR
+394 DRLLR
-399 KGQNIDELIKE
+399 KGQDITPLIAE
-410 ETKHSNIAGPI
+410 DSKHENWIGPVT
-421 AFVVATV
+421 FVVTV
-428 TAVSLF
+428 AVSVYLF
-434 AKAEMPTVQFYGIFT
+434 AKAEMPTVQFYGILT

-454 NGDWTALFGFVLAA
+454 NGDWTALAGGLSAAAIYFVLFK
-468 VLYFV
+468 LF
-473 IYKATNKK
+473 KSKK

>member
-1 MLVNTGAILEKC
+1 MAQK
-13 EFPVNFLAMFS
+13 
-24 VMSQTSTGS
+24 TSGS
-33 AKATSIETNDV
+33 AKATSIETNDI
-44 APIPAAERHGKAWH
+44 APIPAGERHGKAWH

-92 LALGNGLA
+92 VTLGNAIA
-100 AITHGWFSSWGPRHG
+100 AVTHGWFSSWGPRHG

-125 FGLRGNILPAGT
+125 FGLRGNILPAAT

-155 FALTTLTNFPV
+155 FALTSLTSLPV
-166 AASVTII
+166 AVSVTII
-173 ILVQVIAAFIGH
+173 IVVQVVAAFIGH

-196 FYLAVVFAIVAAVIV
+196 FYLAVVFAIVAVIII
-211 SQGHYD
+211 SQGKYD
-217 VSPTEDFKWGAFSVG
+217 VDPTADFKWGAFSVG

-238 YTQGWTPFAADFTRY
+238 YTQGWTAFAADFTRY
-253 LPANTSPK
+253 LPANTSPR

-276 MLMSVGAIAWSGVVG
+276 LLMSVGAIAWSGIVG
-291 EGLPTTAFTAVL
+291 EGLPTSVFAAAL
-303 PPALAVLTLIGIAV
+303 PSWLAVLTLVGIAV

-349 MVVLA
+349 MVVIA

-379 TVGYWLAPWVAILVV
+379 TVGYWLAPWVSILVV
-394 DRILR
+394 DRLLR
-399 KGQNIDELIKE
+399 KGQDIDKLITE
-410 ETKHSNIAGPI
+410 GAKHRSIGGPI

-428 TAVSLF
+428 VSISLF
-434 AKAEMPTVQFYGIFT
+434 AKAEMPTVQFYGALT
-449 GPGAE
+449 GPGPE
-454 NGDWTALFGFVLAA
+454 NGDWTAAVGFVMAA
-468 VLYFV
+468 VIYYV
-473 IYKATNKK
+473 IYKLTNKK

>member
-1 MLVNTGAILEKC
+1 MTQN
-13 EFPVNFLAMFS
+13 N
-24 VMSQTSTGS
+24 TGS
-33 AKATSIETNDV
+33 AQASSTAIETNDIL
-44 APIPAAERHGKAWH
+44 PIPSGERHGKPWH

-92 LALGNGLA
+92 VALGNALA
-100 AITHGWFSSWGPRHG
+100 AVTHGWFSSWGPRHG
-115 VPQMVISRSA
+115 VPQMVLGRTA
-125 FGLRGNILPAGT
+125 FGLRGTALPATT

-155 FALTTLTNFPV
+155 FALTSLTNRPV
-166 AASVTII
+166 AVSVTII
-173 ILVQVIAAFIGH
+173 ILVQVVAAFIGH

-196 FYLAVVFAIVAAVIV
+196 FYLAVVFAIVSFVII
-211 SQGHYD
+211 SMGKFD
-217 VSPTEDFKWGAFSVG
+217 VSVGTDFKWGAFSVG

-253 LPANTSPK
+253 LPANSSPK

-276 MLMSVGAIAWSGVVG
+276 LLMSVGAIAWSGVVG
-291 EGLPTTAFTAVL
+291 EGLPTSAFTAVL
-303 PPALAVLTLIGIAV
+303 PGWLAVLTLVGIAV

-354 GVLGGGISYFAVE
+354 GVIGGGLSYFAVE
-367 DNFRFIFELFLL
+367 DNFRFLFELFLL

-394 DRILR
+394 DRLLR
-399 KGQNIDELIKE
+399 KGQDIDKLVKE

-421 AFVVATV
+421 TFVLVTV
-428 TAVSLF
+428 VSVLLF
-434 AKAEMPTVQFYGIFT
+434 AKAEMPTVQFYGALT

-454 NGDWTALFGFVLAA
+454 NGDWTAVVGFVSAA
-468 VLYFV
+468 VIYFLLY
-473 IYKATNKK
+473 KLLNKKN

>member
-1 MLVNTGAILEKC
+1 MAQK
-13 EFPVNFLAMFS
+13 
-24 VMSQTSTGS
+24 TSGS
-33 AKATSIETNDV
+33 AKATSIETNDI
-44 APIPAAERHGKAWH
+44 APIPAGERHGKAWH

-92 LALGNGLA
+92 VTLGNAIA
-100 AITHGWFSSWGPRHG
+100 AVTHGWFSSWGPRHG

-125 FGLRGNILPAGT
+125 FGLRGNILPAAT

-155 FALTTLTNFPV
+155 FALTSLTSLPV
-166 AASVTII
+166 AVSVTII
-173 ILVQVIAAFIGH
+173 ILVQVVAAFIGH

-196 FYLAVVFAIVAAVIV
+196 FYLAVVFAIVAVIII
-211 SQGHYD
+211 SQGKYD
-217 VSPTEDFKWGAFSVG
+217 VSPATDFKWGAFSVG

-238 YTQGWTPFAADFTRY
+238 YTQGWTAFAADFTRY
-253 LPANTSPK
+253 LPANTSPR

-276 MLMSVGAIAWSGVVG
+276 LLMSVGAIAWSGIVG
-291 EGLPTTAFTAVL
+291 EGLPTSVFAAAL
-303 PPALAVLTLIGIAV
+303 PSWLAVLTLVGIAV

-349 MVVLA
+349 MVVIA

-379 TVGYWLAPWVAILVV
+379 TVGYWLAPWVSILVV
-394 DRILR
+394 DRLLR
-399 KGQNIDELIKE
+399 KGQDIDKLITE
-410 ETKHSNIAGPI
+410 GAKHRSIGGPI

-428 TAVSLF
+428 VSISLF
-434 AKAEMPTVQFYGIFT
+434 AKAEMPTVQFYGALT
-449 GPGAE
+449 GPGPE
-454 NGDWTALFGFVLAA
+454 NGDWTAAVGFVMAA
-468 VLYFV
+468 VIYYV
-473 IYKATNKK
+473 IYKLTNKK

>member
-1 MLVNTGAILEKC
+1 MAQN
-13 EFPVNFLAMFS
+13 NS
-24 VMSQTSTGS
+24 GS
-33 AKATSIETNDV
+33 AKATSIETNDI
-44 APIPAAERHGKAWH
+44 AQIPAGERHGKAWH

-92 LALGNGLA
+92 VTLGNAIA
-100 AITHGWFSSWGPRHG
+100 AVTHGWFSSWGPRHG

-125 FGLRGNILPAGT
+125 FGLRGNILPAAT

-155 FALTTLTNFPV
+155 FALTSLTNLPV

-173 ILVQVIAAFIGH
+173 IIVQVVAAFIGH

-196 FYLAVVFAIVAAVIV
+196 FYLAVVFAIVAVIII
-211 SQGHYD
+211 SQGKYD
-217 VSPTEDFKWGAFSVG
+217 VNPATDFKWGAFSVG

-238 YTQGWTPFAADFTRY
+238 YTQGWTAFAADFTRY
-253 LPANTSPK
+253 LPANTSPR

-276 MLMSVGAIAWSGVVG
+276 LLMSVGAIAWSGIVG
-291 EGLPTTAFTAVL
+291 EGLPTSVFAAAL
-303 PPALAVLTLIGIAV
+303 PSWLAVLTLVGIAV

-349 MVVLA
+349 MVIIA
-354 GVLGGGISYFAVE
+354 GVIGGGISYFAVE

-379 TVGYWLAPWVAILVV
+379 TVGYWLAPWVSILVV
-394 DRILR
+394 DRLLR
-399 KGQNIDELIKE
+399 KGQDIDKLITE
-410 ETKHSNIAGPI
+410 GAKHKSIGGPI

-428 TAVSLF
+428 VSIALF
-434 AKAEMPTVQFYGIFT
+434 AKAEMPTVQFYGALT

-454 NGDWTALFGFVLAA
+454 NGDWTAAVGFVLAA
-468 VLYFV
+468 AIYYV

>member
-1 MLVNTGAILEKC
+1 MT
-13 EFPVNFLAMFS
+13 
-24 VMSQTSTGS
+24 QTTSGS
-33 AKATSIETNDV
+33 AKATSIETNDI
-44 APIPAAERHGKAWH
+44 APISAGERHGKPWH

-86 WQAILA
+86 WQAIIA
-92 LALGNGLA
+92 VALGNALA
-100 AITHGWFSSWGPRHG
+100 AVTHGWFSSWGPRHG
-115 VPQMVISRSA
+115 VPQMVLGRTA
-125 FGLRGNILPAGT
+125 FGLRGNIIPAAT

-155 FALTTLTNFPV
+155 FALTSLTNLPV
-166 AASVTII
+166 PVSVTII
-173 ILVQVIAAFIGH
+173 ILVQVVAAFIGH

-196 FYLAVVFAIVAAVIV
+196 FYLAVVFAIVTVVVLA
-211 SQGHYD
+211 QGNYN
-217 VSPTEDFKWGAFSVG
+217 VSPATDFKWGAFSVG

-253 LPANTSPK
+253 LPANSSPR

-276 MLMSVGAIAWSGVVG
+276 VLMSVGAIAWSGVVG
-291 EGLPTTAFTAVL
+291 EGLPTSAFTAIL
-303 PPALAVLTLIGIAV
+303 PGWLAVLTLLGIAV

-349 MVVLA
+349 MVVIA
-354 GVLGGGISYFAVE
+354 GVLGGALSYFAVE
-367 DNFRFIFELFLL
+367 DNFRFLFELFLL

-394 DRILR
+394 DRLLR
-399 KGQNIDELIKE
+399 KGQDIDKLVKE

-421 AFVVATV
+421 TFVLTTV
-428 TAVSLF
+428 VSVLLF
-434 AKAEMPTVQFYGIFT
+434 AKAEMPTVQFYGALT

-454 NGDWTALFGFVLAA
+454 NGDWTAITGGLSAA
-468 VLYFV
+468 VIYF
-473 IYKATNKK
+473 ILFKLLNKKK